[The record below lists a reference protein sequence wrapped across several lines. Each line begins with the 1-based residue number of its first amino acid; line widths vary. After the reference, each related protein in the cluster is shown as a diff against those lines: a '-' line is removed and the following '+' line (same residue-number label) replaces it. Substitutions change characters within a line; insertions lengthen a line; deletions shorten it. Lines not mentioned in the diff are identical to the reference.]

1 MNRFIVQLLA
11 LALSGFA
18 SRGIVAADEPLTID
32 VWPGVA
38 PGEAN
43 PAAAEPDSANP
54 AKTKRVSGVT
64 HPTLTIV
71 RPAAE
76 KDARAAVL
84 VCPGGGYKM
93 LAYDYE
99 GEDVAKWLSSL
110 GVTGIV
116 LKYRV
121 PPHEGVA
128 RWQAPLQDA
137 QRSLSFIR
145 SKAKEWNID
154 PSRIGMLG
162 FSAGGHLT
170 AAASNNSD
178 KRAYERIDAVDDV
191 SCRPDFAIVIYPG
204 GIVAKGTTELSPE
217 IRVTDKTPPS
227 FIVQAGDDPVNSDN
241 STYYFLALKRAKVP
255 TELHIYATGGHGF
268 GMKKTGK
275 PSATWPDRCAEWMT
289 NQGILPQ
296 QATK

>member
-1 MNRFIVQLLA
+1 MLRSAVLLLA
-11 LALSGFA
+11 LSLVCFS
-18 SRGIVAADEPLTID
+18 SRAAVADDQPLTID

-43 PAAAEPDSANP
+43 PPAAEPKTADP
-54 AKTKRVSGVT
+54 ATTKRVTGVT
-64 HPTLTIV
+64 HPTLTIF
-71 RPAAE
+71 RPVAE
-76 KDARAAVL
+76 KDAHVAVL

-99 GEDVAKWLSSL
+99 GEDVARWLSSL
-110 GVTGIV
+110 GVTGVV

-121 PPHEGVA
+121 PPHEGVP

-154 PSRIGMLG
+154 PARIGMLG

-170 AAASNNSD
+170 AAASTNYD

-191 SCRPDFAIVIYPG
+191 SCRPDFAVVIYPG
-204 GIVAKGTTELSPE
+204 GIVAKGTTDISPE

-227 FIVQAGDDPVNSDN
+227 FIAQAGDDPVNSDN
-241 STYYFLALKRAKVP
+241 STYYYLALKRAKVP
-255 TELHIYATGGHGF
+255 AELHIYATGGHGF

-275 PSATWPDRCAEWMT
+275 PSATWPDRCAEWMEH
-289 NQGILPQ
+289 QGILPQ
-296 QATK
+296 AKR

>member
-1 MNRFIVQLLA
+1 MIRSIVPLLTFS
-11 LALSGFA
+11 LFCLSA
-18 SRGIVAADEPLTID
+18 QAIVADDQPLAID

-38 PGEAN
+38 PGEAS

-54 AKTKRVSGVT
+54 AKTKRVTGVT
-64 HPTLTIV
+64 HPTLTIF

-76 KDARAAVL
+76 KDAHAAVL

-99 GEDVAKWLSSL
+99 GEDVAKWLSSI
-110 GVTGIV
+110 GVTGVV

-121 PPHEGVA
+121 PPHDGVP

-154 PSRIGMLG
+154 PARIGMLG

-170 AAASNNSD
+170 AAASTNYD
-178 KRAYERIDAVDDV
+178 KRAYDRIDAIDDV
-191 SCRPDFAIVIYPG
+191 SCRPDFGIVIYPG
-204 GIVAKGTTELSPE
+204 GIVAKGTTDISPE

-241 STYYFLALKRAKVP
+241 SAYYYLALKRAKVP
-255 TELHIYATGGHGF
+255 AELHIYATGGHGF

-275 PSATWPDRCAEWMT
+275 PSSTWPDRCAEWMAH
-289 NQGILPQ
+289 QGILPQ
-296 QATK
+296 AKP